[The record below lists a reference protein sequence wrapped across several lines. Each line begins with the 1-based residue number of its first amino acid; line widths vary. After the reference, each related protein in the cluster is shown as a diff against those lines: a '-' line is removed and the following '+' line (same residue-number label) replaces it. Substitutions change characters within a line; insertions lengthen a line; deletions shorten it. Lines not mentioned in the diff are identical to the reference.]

1 MNELQKKFTEK
12 LEKWAASDHSSDER
26 IIEGMR
32 LVYKIVPN
40 QALMQQVIRTPQRMR
55 KKVEYEV
62 EKHLKYRR
70 KDLVRNDVIRLEREV
85 NEMITPAISAED
97 SVSEDEKAEM
107 SVLYV
112 DGKLRGKRADHDE
125 MPEVIKKLWTDNAER
140 WKKIKAT
147 YNECQECEDTC
158 DRYELLVVLREAWYK
173 YKADMWLYDS
183 YKQGDDTS
191 KLEKNDA
198 EMTVANARSYI
209 SKNKSKLA
217 EAVEQGD
224 EEAILKWRTKIQEC
238 VDYLIKAEATF
249 KPAQIEELKYYSL
262 NVDGA
267 RTQD

>member
-1 MNELQKKFTEK
+1 MNELQKQFTEK
-12 LEKWAASDHSSDER
+12 LEKWAASDHSSDES

-32 LVYKIVPN
+32 LVFKIVPN

-70 KDLVRNDVIRLEREV
+70 KNLVRNDVIRLELEV
-85 NEMITPAISAED
+85 KGMITPVISMEN
-97 SVSEDEKAEM
+97 SIPEEEKSET

-112 DGKLRGKRADHDE
+112 DGKLRGKRADHEDL
-125 MPEVIKKLWTDNAER
+125 PDVIKKLWTDNAER
-140 WKKIKAT
+140 WKKIKET
-147 YNECQECEDTC
+147 FNECQECEDTC

-183 YKQGDDTS
+183 YKAGDDTS
-191 KLEKNDA
+191 KLEKGDG

-238 VDYLIKAEATF
+238 VDHLIKSEATF
-249 KPAQIEELKYYSL
+249 KAAQVEELKNYSV

-267 RTQD
+267 KTQD